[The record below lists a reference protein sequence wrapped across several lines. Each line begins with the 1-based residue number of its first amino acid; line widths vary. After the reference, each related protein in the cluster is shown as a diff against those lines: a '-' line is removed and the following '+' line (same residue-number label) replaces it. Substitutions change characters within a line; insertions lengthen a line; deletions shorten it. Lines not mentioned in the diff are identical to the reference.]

1 MKIKW
6 LGHSC
11 FKIVS
16 ANGIRVLTDPFDDN
30 VGYRLPSV
38 EADIVT
44 ISHNHFDH
52 NFVDCVKGNFE
63 VINKIGNFNVKDIPI
78 SGIKT
83 YHDEEM
89 GAKKGENIVYVFNI
103 DNMRICHLGDLGHIL
118 TKEQVNMIGKI
129 DILLIPVGGVYTIDA
144 EKAAETVR
152 TLKPSV
158 VIPMHYKTKALKFE
172 LESADKFL
180 NKMGD
185 FEKLDSKVIE
195 IKKENLEPDKTKV
208 YVLKYE

>member
-144 EKAAETVR
+144 EKAVETVR

-180 NKMGD
+180 NKIGN